1 MTTPRQH
8 HHEPPTWFGYL
19 VGIAFM
25 LAGALILVWNENH
38 FRRMTAFVDRARVVM
53 VKVYGRAVPGD
64 DVYDPLYGVGGR
76 YLAVHREVQYFQ
88 WDEIKGTETYI
99 DDDGDK
105 QERVTYSYR
114 CDWYGSPID
123 SREFHHKH
131 GHTNSVRLT
140 LPDTTFYSRG
150 ARINDYLFP
159 PALIDSVKH
168 LPQDSVVL
176 DTESA
181 VFRRGIALTTLTG
194 QSKARPYNEGGLRG
208 EAARIPWCLDDNCVY
223 YGDNP
228 LSPEVGDVRVVFR
241 LKPATVLH
249 VFAQPTGEPMNV
261 PDSVYPKIAR
271 ISGIVGG
278 PILKSLKPFTMEGMS
293 RKMVRVSTEP
303 VDGAKVLYNEA
314 SFNNMLRWAMR
325 FVGWLLMVIACKSM
339 LGAIVAMADGFSLLR
354 TLVPDWRLYVNAVAE

>member
-1 MTTPRQH
+1 M
-8 HHEPPTWFGYL
+8 
-19 VGIAFM
+19 A
-25 LAGALILVWNENH
+25 
-38 FRRMTAFVDRARVVM
+38 AFVDRARVVM

-105 QERVTYSYR
+105 QERTTYSYR

-123 SREFHHKH
+123 SREFHREH
-131 GHTNSVRLT
+131 GHINTVRLT

-181 VFRRGIALTTLTG
+181 VFRRGIELTTERHQVTPPSGGGGGG
-194 QSKARPYNEGGLRG
+194 QG
-208 EAARIPWCLDDNCVY
+208 ARIPWCRDDNCVY

-241 LKPATVLH
+241 LKPSTVLH

-271 ISGIVGG
+271 IRGVGTV
-278 PILKSLKPFTMEGMS
+278 PMLKSLKPFTMEGTS
-293 RKMVRVSTEP
+293 REMVRVSTEP

-314 SFNNMLRWAMR
+314 SSNSSMRWTMR
-325 FVGWLLMVIACKSM
+325 IVGWLLLVIACKSM
-339 LGAIVAMADGFSLLR
+339 LGTIVAMADGFSLLR
-354 TLVPDWRLYVNAVAE
+354 TLVPDWRPLPLCLLLGTELALITVLFSYWWSILPL